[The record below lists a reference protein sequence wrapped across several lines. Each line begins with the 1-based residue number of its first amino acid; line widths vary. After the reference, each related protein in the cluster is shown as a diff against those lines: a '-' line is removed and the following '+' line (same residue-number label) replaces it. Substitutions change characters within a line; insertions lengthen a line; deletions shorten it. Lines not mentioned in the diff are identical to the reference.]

1 MSVPLT
7 AGFGTG
13 IGMKS
18 IYKDHMV
25 WVSTEILSHVRPH
38 DELSGSIPVSA
49 WVTTQP
55 LFQRVKNQR
64 DGNKQ
69 TTETRKRC
77 QHTPKKWWQVRTQS
91 KPRGVPFVA
100 N

>member
-1 MSVPLT
+1 MPFT

-38 DELSGSIPVSA
+38 NELSGSIPVSA

-55 LFQRVKNQR
+55 LFQRVKIR
-64 DGNKQ
+64 EMA
-69 TTETRKRC
+69 T
-77 QHTPKKWWQVRTQS
+77 S
-91 KPRGVPFVA
+91 KPQKHA
-100 N
+100 NAVSTHQKSGGK